1 MTSGLRCFL
10 QDAAMEKAK
19 AGEGRNVEHVALED
33 DATLALATSQP
44 TKRRKRKQETE
55 AEQVWQ
61 AGHWIHLGRFAC
73 NVLRCTAWCM
83 DDESN

>member
-1 MTSGLRCFL
+1 
-10 QDAAMEKAK
+10 MEKAK

-44 TKRRKRKQETE
+44 TKRRKRKQEPE

-61 AGHWIHLGRFAC
+61 AGHWIHLGSFAC
-73 NVLRCTAWCM
+73 NVLRCTA
-83 DDESN
+83 